1 MPTLFSRIISGE
13 IPSYKI
19 AENDKFYAFLDL
31 QPVAKG
37 HTLVVPKTEV
47 DYFFDLHD
55 DQLREINLFAREVAA
70 RIQKVVPCR
79 RVGVAVIGL
88 EVPHAHM
95 HLVPLNTMQ
104 DINFSGERVQMSADE
119 FRDLAEAIRQA

>member
-1 MPTLFSRIISGE
+1 MATLFSRIISGE
-13 IPSYKI
+13 IPSHKI
-19 AENDKFYAFLDL
+19 AENDLFFAFLDL

-47 DYFFDLHD
+47 DYFFDLND
-55 DQLREINLFAREVAA
+55 EELREINLFARDVANK
-70 RIQKVVPCR
+70 IQKVVPCR

-104 DINFSGERVQMSADE
+104 DINFSGERVRMSADE
-119 FRDLAEAIRQA
+119 FRELAEAIRTA